1 MDATEERASPRRPMR
16 ANARRNHDLL
26 LRAAA
31 EVFEEQGPYACLEDI
46 PRRAGVGVGTFY
58 RHFPNRQAILEAVY
72 REQIDAL
79 LAQSAA
85 LLDAPSAGEAL
96 DAWIHLMLDHIL
108 KQRGLKAALIDTDRA
123 SATPS
128 TVMPLCKQQ
137 IRAAGDALI
146 ERAQAAGAI
155 RPDVRAADLHQ
166 MLHGIVQSTAETP
179 EGLAQAQRLVAI
191 MMAGVRAERS

>member
-1 MDATEERASPRRPMR
+1 MR
-16 ANARRNHDLL
+16 ADARRNHDLL

-58 RHFPNRQAILEAVY
+58 RHFPHRQAILEAVY

-79 LAQSAA
+79 LAKAAA
-85 LLDAPSAGEAL
+85 LLESPSAGEAL
-96 DAWIHLMLDHIL
+96 DTWVQLMLDHIL
-108 KQRGLKAALIDTDRA
+108 KQRGLKAALIDTDRT

-128 TVMPLCKQQ
+128 AVMSLCKQQ
-137 IRAAGDALI
+137 MRAAGDALI
-146 ERAQAAGAI
+146 ERAQAAGVI
-155 RPDVRAADLHQ
+155 RTDVRAADLHQ
-166 MLHGIVQSTAETP
+166 MIHGIVQTADETP

-191 MMAGVRAERS
+191 MMDGVRAERS

>member
-16 ANARRNHDLL
+16 ADARRNHDLL
-26 LRAAA
+26 LRVAA

-79 LAQSAA
+79 LAKAAA
-85 LLDAPSAGEAL
+85 LLEAPSAGEAL
-96 DAWIHLMLDHIL
+96 DAWVQLMLDHIL
-108 KQRGLKAALIDTDRA
+108 KQRGLKAALIDTDRT

-137 IRAAGDALI
+137 MRAAGDALI
-146 ERAQAAGAI
+146 ERAQAAGVI
-155 RPDVRAADLHQ
+155 RTDVRAADLHQ
-166 MLHGIVQSTAETP
+166 MIHGIVQTADETS

-191 MMAGVRAERS
+191 MMDGVRVHRQ

>member
-16 ANARRNHDLL
+16 ADARRNHDLL

-31 EVFEEQGPYACLEDI
+31 KVFEEQGPYACLEDI

-79 LAQSAA
+79 LAKAAA
-85 LLDAPSAGEAL
+85 LLESPSAGEAL
-96 DAWIHLMLDHIL
+96 DTWVQLMLDHIV
-108 KQRGLKAALIDTDRA
+108 KQHGLKAALIDTDRT
-123 SATPS
+123 SAIPS

-137 IRAAGDALI
+137 MRAAGDALI
-146 ERAQAAGAI
+146 ERAQAAGVI
-155 RPDVRAADLHQ
+155 RTDVRAADLHQ
-166 MLHGIVQSTAETP
+166 MIHGIVQTADETP

-191 MMAGVRAERS
+191 MMDGVRAERS

>member
-16 ANARRNHDLL
+16 ADARRNHELL
-26 LRAAA
+26 VQAATQ
-31 EVFEEQGPYACLEDI
+31 VFEEAGPYACLEDI

-58 RHFPNRQAILEAVY
+58 RHFPNRQAILEAVF

-79 LAQSAA
+79 LAKSAA
-85 LLDAPSAGEAL
+85 LLDAPSASEAL
-96 DAWIHLMLDHIL
+96 DAWVQLMLDHIL
-108 KQRGLKAALIDTDRA
+108 KQRGLKAALIDTDRTSA
-123 SATPS
+123 SPS
-128 TVMPLCKQQ
+128 AVLPLCKQQ

-155 RPDVRAADLHQ
+155 RPEVRAADLHQ
-166 MLHGIVQSTAETP
+166 MIHGIVQTTPETP